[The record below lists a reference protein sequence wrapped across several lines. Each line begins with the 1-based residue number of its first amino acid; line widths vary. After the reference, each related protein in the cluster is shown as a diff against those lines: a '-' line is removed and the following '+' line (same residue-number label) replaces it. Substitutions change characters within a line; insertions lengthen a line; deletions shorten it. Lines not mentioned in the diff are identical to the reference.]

1 MPWLFDEE
9 SVDVLREF
17 TRLKMR
23 LMPYLAGAARQAY
36 GEGLPMM
43 RAMVVEFPDDPGC
56 THLERQYMLG
66 EDLLVAPVFSSDG
79 DVSYYVP
86 GGVWTHY
93 LTGERIEGGRWVRER
108 HGFDSVPL
116 LVRPGAV
123 IPVGAVEDRPD
134 YDHADD
140 VTLRVYEPSDGSA
153 VVTQIGDTS
162 FTTTRNGE
170 NVRVTGE
177 GAWNVLL
184 VNARVAGVEGGEVA
198 DHPLGV
204 LIKATGGEL
213 LITLEEEN

>member
-1 MPWLFDEE
+1 M
-9 SVDVLREF
+9 
-17 TRLKMR
+17 
-23 LMPYLAGAARQAY
+23 
-36 GEGLPMM
+36 
-43 RAMVVEFPDDPGC
+43 
-56 THLERQYMLG
+56 
-66 EDLLVAPVFSSDG
+66 
-79 DVSYYVP
+79 
-86 GGVWTHY
+86 
-93 LTGERIEGGRWVRER
+93 
-108 HGFDSVPL
+108 
-116 LVRPGAV
+116 
-123 IPVGAVEDRPD
+123 GAVEDRPD

-184 VNARVAGVEGGEVA
+184 VNARVAGLEGGEVA